1 MKFNFPQKIRA
12 KRFRD
17 NRGFFQECFKQKKF
31 KFKPVFSAMSY
42 SKKRVIRGLH
52 FQNKYKQK
60 IFVTVLV
67 GKIFDVCVNIDFKS
81 KNFSKIYINTL
92 KEGDM
97 LYIPIIFAHGF
108 AGMDKN
114 NLIMYQ
120 FSDYRHKKSEIGIKH
135 NDKEL
140 KINWPYKNAILSN
153 KDKKNISFEEFKIN
167 YYNK

>member
-97 LYIPIIFAHGF
+97 LYIPI
-108 AGMDKN
+108 
-114 NLIMYQ
+114 
-120 FSDYRHKKSEIGIKH
+120 
-135 NDKEL
+135 
-140 KINWPYKNAILSN
+140 NWPYKNANLSN